1 MVQRRLP
8 VLLTRYRWTWVH
20 YDLAM
25 PPPPMTGSHFV
36 VCGDNPLAYRIA
48 SELTQRYG
56 EEVVI
61 VLEDKLKNHGP
72 QIAAL
77 PGVTVREHAALTGEA
92 FTDAGIATARALALV
107 GTDDLANFHAALR
120 AQELN
125 PDLRLV
131 VAAYNRRLGDHISA
145 FFRDCTVLS
154 RSQLAAPAL
163 VAAALGDVAPSHV
176 RLSGQTL
183 FVARRG
189 DVQAGQTLCGL
200 AVPDDPG
207 GIARIV
213 APEDLGDDGVLVLA
227 VADGTPRDPLA
238 RERHPVRGTLRM
250 ATRLLRNKFGATFA
264 VLVALALAGFALLT
278 ASGHPSGDV
287 LYLGVMDMTGSALTS
302 PKNRL
307 PEKIA
312 QILLTV
318 DGMAL
323 LPLVTAIIVGARL
336 TGSIRSEPRAR
347 AGHVIIVGGGDV
359 GTRVAGALYDL
370 GFDFAVI
377 DQDAKAR
384 GVALARG
391 KSMPVVL
398 GDAPSERTLRRA
410 GLDGAIALIS
420 ATSSDIVNLETALQA
435 RALRGEDLRIVLRL
449 FDDDFAQRVSQ
460 TLGNVVSRSVS
471 YLAAPAFAVAMLE
484 HKVLRTIPVGRH
496 VLVIADVR
504 VEPGSDLAGRPLAG
518 LEGDEQ
524 ARVLAL
530 SKHGTPR
537 FDWAPRR
544 DRRLAVGDRV
554 IVLATRAGLSTFL
567 AGNRPVATP

>member
-1 MVQRRLP
+1 MVQRLRIAG
-8 VLLTRYRWTWVH
+8 RSGRSRVH

-25 PPPPMTGSHFV
+25 PPPPMTGSHFI
-36 VCGDNPLAYRIA
+36 VCGDNPLAHRIA

-92 FTDAGIATARALALV
+92 FADAGIGTARALALV
-107 GTDDLANFHAALR
+107 GTDDLGNFHAALR

-131 VAAYNRRLGDHISA
+131 VAAYNRRLGDHISG

-176 RLSGQTL
+176 RVSGQTL

-189 DVQAGQTLCGL
+189 EVQAGQVLCGL
-200 AVPDDPG
+200 AVSDDPG
-207 GIARIV
+207 DTTRIV
-213 APEDLGDDGVLVLA
+213 AQEDLRDDGALVLA

-238 RERHPVRGTLRM
+238 RERHPVRGALRM
-250 ATRLLRNKFGATFA
+250 ARRLLWNKFGVTFA
-264 VLVALALAGFALLT
+264 VLVALALAGFALLA
-278 ASGHPSGDV
+278 ASGYRPGDV

-302 PKNRL
+302 VKSKI
-307 PEKIA
+307 PEKIS

-336 TGSIRSEPRAR
+336 TGSIRGEPRAR
-347 AGHVIIVGGGDV
+347 GGHVIIVGGGDV

-370 GFDFAVI
+370 GFDFAVV
-377 DQDAKAR
+377 DQNAKAR
-384 GVALARG
+384 GVAFARG
-391 KSMPVVL
+391 KSMPVVI

-449 FDDDFAQRVSQ
+449 FDDDLAQRVSQ

-518 LEGDEQ
+518 LEGDGL

-530 SKHGTPR
+530 AEHGTPR
-537 FDWAPRR
+537 FVWAPRF

-567 AGNRPVATP
+567 AGNRPPVGAL

>member
-1 MVQRRLP
+1 
-8 VLLTRYRWTWVH
+8 
-20 YDLAM
+20 
-25 PPPPMTGSHFV
+25 MTGSHFI
-36 VCGDNPLAYRIA
+36 VCGDNPLAHRIA
-48 SELTQRYG
+48 AELTQRYG

-77 PGVTVREHAALTGEA
+77 PGVTVLEHAALTAEA
-92 FTDAGIATARALALV
+92 FADAGIATARALALV

-131 VAAYNRRLGDHISA
+131 VAAYNRRLGDHITG

-176 RLSGQTL
+176 RVSGQTL

-189 DVQAGQTLCGL
+189 DVQAGQVLCGL
-200 AVPDDPG
+200 ATSDDLG
-207 GIARIV
+207 DTTRIV
-213 APEDLGDDGVLVLA
+213 APEDLGDDGELVLA

-238 RERHPVRGTLRM
+238 RVHHPVRGALRM
-250 ATRLLRNKFGATFA
+250 TMRLLWNKFGVTFT
-264 VLVALALAGFALLT
+264 VLVAFALAGFALLA
-278 ASGHPSGDV
+278 ASGHRAGDV
-287 LYLGVMDMTGSALTS
+287 LYLGIMDMTGSALTS
-302 PKNRL
+302 VAARV

-336 TGSIRSEPRAR
+336 TGSIRGEPRAR
-347 AGHVIIVGGGDV
+347 GGHVIIVGGGDV

-384 GVALARG
+384 GIAFARG
-391 KSMPVVL
+391 KGMPVVI
-398 GDAPSERTLRRA
+398 GDAPSERTLSRA

-449 FDDDFAQRVSQ
+449 FDDDLAQRVSQ
-460 TLGNVVSRSVS
+460 TLGGNVVSRSVS

-504 VEPGSDLAGRPLAG
+504 VEPGSDLAGRPLAD
-518 LEGDEQ
+518 LEGDGL

-530 SKHGTPR
+530 AEHGTPR
-537 FDWAPRR
+537 FDWTRRR
-544 DRRLAVGDRV
+544 DRRLVVGDRV

-567 AGNRPVATP
+567 AGNRPPVVTL